1 MLLLPLGIMMGIFGY
16 IFKHYP
22 PKERNFLYGYR
33 TKKAFKND
41 KNWIIPQTLF
51 SKYTLKYLPIVIV
64 SGILAL
70 ILEIIT
76 GISNRNNLFYTLLI
90 IEVIIT
96 IWYLF
101 IIYFKVEKSL

>member
-1 MLLLPLGIMMGIFGY
+1 MLLLPLCIIMGIFGY
-16 IFKHYP
+16 IFKHSP
-22 PKERNFLYGYR
+22 PKEKNLLYGYR

-41 KNWIIPQTLF
+41 ENWRKAQKLF
-51 SKYTLKYLPIVIV
+51 SEYTLKYLPIVIV

-76 GISNRNNLFYTLLI
+76 GISHRNNLFYILLI
-90 IEVIIT
+90 IETIIT

-101 IIYFKVEKSL
+101 IIYFKVEKRL